1 MLELKTLL
9 EKTDLPLL
17 EASPS
22 LRSTQHPEQRRMMV
36 IALTLLLV
44 ALGIVLYRDRDFW
57 FAPTP
62 EAEDQPED
70 VNVASKPTVHA
81 TAASAKKHQ
90 HAKLRAPEPT
100 PESDPT
106 SPTIERTIL
115 PPLEV
120 EVVAGNVH
128 RMVHPGNNSV
138 KINMLA
144 DSPQPD
150 VPPAST
156 AVGDSTPISSVTSE
170 AAERVRMSADTSE
183 VVTHSVNPDYPVLA
197 REMKVQGSVILQA
210 LISRD
215 GAIQDL
221 HVLSGPPILASA
233 AEEAVRQ
240 WHFRPHYQ
248 DGETVETKAKITVNF
263 TISTN

>member
-9 EKTDLPLL
+9 EKPEPPLL

-62 EAEDQPED
+62 EAADQPED
-70 VNVASKPTVHA
+70 VNEAAKPAVHV
-81 TAASAKKHQ
+81 TPSTKKHQ
-90 HAKLRAPEPT
+90 HAKLRAPAEPT
-100 PESDPT
+100 PESEPA

-138 KINMLA
+138 KVNMLA
-144 DSPQPD
+144 DAPQQD
-150 VPPAST
+150 VPAAST
-156 AVGDSTPISSVTSE
+156 VVGDSMPISSVASE

-215 GAIQDL
+215 GAIQGL

-240 WHFRPHYQ
+240 WHFRPHYE